1 MLETNYNFFLVALS
15 YVISVF
21 GSFTALQLAIRI
33 PSANGNALILWVIG
47 AAAALGGGAIWA
59 MHFIGMLAFDVPI
72 EISYAPSLTL
82 LSLILAIVVVGIGL
96 SIVGR
101 GSGTM
106 LTLVAAGLFTGSG
119 VTGMHYLGIAAM
131 IMPAEVTWNM
141 GIVAASAVIA
151 VVASTVALWLAFNL
165 RGNLQ
170 RFGSA
175 FVMATAVCGMHYT
188 GMSALGLTPTSA
200 AAAAEASGG
209 IPNSTLGI
217 VIFIATI
224 VVLALFLWLSSA
236 RAEETAAADEV
247 VFDFD

>member
-15 YVISVF
+15 YLISVF

-33 PSANGNALILWVIG
+33 PSARDNSLILWVVG
-47 AAAALGGGAIWA
+47 AATALGGGAIWA
-59 MHFIGMLAFDVPI
+59 MHFIGMLAFDVPV

-82 LSLILAIVVVGIGL
+82 LSLILAVLVVGIGL

-101 GSGTM
+101 GSGT
-106 LTLVAAGLFTGSG
+106 LTTLVSAGIFTGTG
-119 VTGMHYLGIAAM
+119 VTGMHYLGMAAM
-131 IMPAEVTWNM
+131 IMPAETSWNTILV
-141 GIVAASAVIA
+141 IVSVIIA
-151 VVASTVALWLAFNL
+151 IVASTVALWLAFNL

-188 GMSALGLTPTSA
+188 GMSALSLTPTA
-200 AAAAEASGG
+200 AAQAETAAGG

-224 VVLALFLWLSSA
+224 VVLAIFLWLSSA